1 MRKLNGFD
9 VSMADYGVKNSKNF
23 GNKINDIMAERLVEK
38 PKVLKL
44 SNFGAIKRFVVDEII
59 KYQSCY
65 PYIAGW
71 ILRTK
76 HLT

>member
-1 MRKLNGFD
+1 
-9 VSMADYGVKNSKNF
+9 
-23 GNKINDIMAERLVEK
+23 MAERLVEK

-65 PYIAGW
+65 PYIAG
-71 ILRTK
+71 
-76 HLT
+76 